1 MNVLENIIYGII
13 SGFSEFLPISS
24 LGHQQLL
31 KLFFGGSSPEPLR
44 DIFVHIAFL
53 VAVLLSCGTY
63 IENLRREIQQK
74 QRIGKRRSGQRERR
88 FFYDTALLRGTTL
101 IMLLGMVVLRII
113 FRASLSLSWIAFGFL
128 LNGIMVFIPEY
139 LPHGNKDARSMS
151 GFDSLLL
158 GLGSALSVLPGFS
171 RVGIFLSAAVFR
183 GADKVKAYNWALVLT
198 IPSVLIFL
206 IFDIITVF
214 QFGLG
219 MAGFISFLGYLL
231 SGIFAFVSSLAG
243 IYLIRFML
251 VRSGFAGF
259 AFYCWGAAF
268 LSFLLH
274 LSA

>member
-1 MNVLENIIYGII
+1 MNILENIIYGII

-31 KLFFGGSSPEPLR
+31 KIFFGTSSPEPLR
-44 DIFVHIAFL
+44 DIFVHIAFFA
-53 VAVLLSCGTY
+53 AVLVSSGTY
-63 IENLRREIQQK
+63 IEKLRRELQQNP
-74 QRIGKRRSGQRERR
+74 RIKKRRSSQRDRR
-88 FFYDTALLRGTTL
+88 AFYDAALLRSTSV

-113 FRASLSLSWIAFGFL
+113 FRSSLSLSWIALGFI
-128 LNGIMVFIPEY
+128 LNGIMIFVPEY

-151 GFDSLLL
+151 GFDSFLL

-171 RVGIFLSAAVFR
+171 RVGVFLSCAVSR
-183 GADKVKAYNWALVLT
+183 GADKVKAYNWVLILT

-214 QFGLG
+214 QAGLG
-219 MAGFISFLGYLL
+219 IAGFISFLGCVL
-231 SGIFAFVSSLAG
+231 SGIFAFISSLAG

-259 AFYCWGAAF
+259 AFYSWGAAF